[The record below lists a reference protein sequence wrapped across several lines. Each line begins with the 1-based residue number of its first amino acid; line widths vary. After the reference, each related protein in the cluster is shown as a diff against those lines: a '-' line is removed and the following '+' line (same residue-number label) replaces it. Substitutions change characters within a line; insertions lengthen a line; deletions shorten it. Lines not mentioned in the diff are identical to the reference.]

1 MFKRKH
7 KLINRKFQ
15 LKSVFTVMSI
25 SAVTITCAV
34 LIMLIITANNS
45 RSMKESVDDLN
56 KAISVE
62 NSIIESF
69 VEFEQA
75 GANTA
80 FVMKIAEIRSDHENT
95 IKQVW
100 RHVSGLESVIM
111 LNHYIIIAIIVL
123 FFLQSIIF
131 CFYLI
136 HFTHRIAGPV
146 QVITRYM
153 EKIINGEKAGFRALR
168 DRDELK
174 EFHDK
179 FIEMVKKIEC
189 VQEEN
194 PLEGNEHQ
202 ASETDK

>member
-1 MFKRKH
+1 MLKRKQ

-15 LKSVFTVMSI
+15 LKSVFTILTI

-45 RSMKESVDDLN
+45 KSMKESVEGLN
-56 KAISVE
+56 KAIAIE

-69 VEFEQA
+69 IEFDQA

-80 FVMKIAEIRSDHENT
+80 FVMKIAEIRNDHDNS
-95 IKQVW
+95 IKQIW
-100 RHVSGLESVIM
+100 KHVSGLESVII
-111 LNHYIIIAIIVL
+111 LNHYIITAIIVL

-168 DRDELK
+168 DKDELK

-179 FIEMVKKIEC
+179 FIEMVKKIDSSRNGKADE
-189 VQEEN
+189 VKDE
-194 PLEGNEHQ
+194 
-202 ASETDK
+202 